1 MKRIIAT
8 AMTLVMALSLFSA
21 FTLTASASNDYS
33 IEFNFLE
40 TATYESSLVYC
51 NGMKP
56 AGNSTQMGYK
66 GWLGSK
72 NAEGATSVFVFDAGA
87 NNAFTSLIINYRGYS
102 IAAGEPDGVR
112 IYVSTSPEADF
123 AAGYTEGKWT
133 LVASIINDSTAGN
146 GINVADPT
154 NRDPE
159 VLRTVD
165 VTPYVLGAEKVYM
178 RIDFFRADNI
188 EGIASTFFAPAG
200 ATGTLLYENA
210 AATEPETTAAP
221 VQTEPVTT
229 KATETEAPATEAP
242 VTEAPT
248 TEAPATE
255 APATEAPATEA
266 PVTEAPKSE
275 SGCGGM
281 LAGGVAIFAILGTA
295 LVIKKKN

>member
-8 AMTLVMALSLFSA
+8 AVALVMALTLLSA
-21 FTLTASASNDYS
+21 FAFNASASNDYS

-40 TATYESSLVYC
+40 TSTYESTLVYN

-87 NNAFTSLIINYRGYS
+87 GNAFLSLIINYRGYS
-102 IAAGEPDGVR
+102 VAAGEPDHVR
-112 IYVSTSPEADF
+112 MYVSTVGEADYT
-123 AAGYTEGKWT
+123 AGYTEANWT

-159 VLRTVD
+159 VLRSVD
-165 VTPYVLGAEKVYM
+165 VSPYILGQEKVYL
-178 RIDFFRADNI
+178 RIDFFRGDNI
-188 EGIASTFFAPAG
+188 DGLASTYFAPAG
-200 ATGTLLYENA
+200 AVGTLLYENT

-221 VQTEPVTT
+221 VVTEPETT
-229 KATETEAPATEAP
+229 KAPETQAPATEPETEPATEPATEAPATD
-242 VTEAPT
+242 
-248 TEAPATE
+248 APATE
-255 APATEAPATEA
+255 APATEAP
-266 PVTEAPKSE
+266 KSE
-275 SGCGGM
+275 GGCGGM
-281 LAGGVAIFAILGTA
+281 IAGGAAVIAMLGIAILS
-295 LVIKKKN
+295 KKRD